1 MSHWIFGALLAFF
14 LGIGVSFLNYRI
26 SVYML
31 DKNPARIQVSTLTR
45 QVLHIGYLVAVYFLA
60 PYTPWDRISMLVAAV
75 IGVTG
80 SLFVFTGLLV
90 RRMDQKKRTAKET
103 ENTDAKDAHSQ

>member
-45 QVLHIGYLVAVYFLA
+45 QVLHIGYLVAVYF
-60 PYTPWDRISMLVAAV
+60 WHRIRR
-75 IGVTG
+75 GTG
-80 SLFVFTGLLV
+80 SPCSSP
-90 RRMDQKKRTAKET
+90 R
-103 ENTDAKDAHSQ
+103 